1 MSPSTTYTDRIDRVT
16 NYLREHLDESP
27 SLDDLADVAH
37 FSPYHFHRI
46 FTTVTGETV
55 NQFTNRLR
63 LEKAA
68 RLLRYSK
75 DSLTDIAFDCGFS
88 SSSTFSRGFR
98 QYFGISPREYRNG
111 VEIENSK
118 IRKELFPMAEYLIPM
133 SGEELRENFPV
144 EIRRFPERRVAFIR
158 VIGGYEEERV
168 PNAYRALM
176 DWARSNGLWEQATVF
191 GMSLDDPM
199 VTPREKYRYEA
210 CLTVP
215 DDTPRELDSEISLM
229 TMPEMDYA
237 VTSVSGDL
245 KRMATATNYLF
256 STWLVESEYEPE
268 HSPGIEIFL
277 DKENVLNWER
287 FDLELC
293 LPVKPNQKGH
303 R

>member
-1 MSPSTTYTDRIDRVT
+1 MRPSTTYTDRIDRVT

-27 SLDDLADVAH
+27 SLDDLANVAH
-37 FSPYHFHRI
+37 FSPFHFHRI

-75 DSLTDIAFDCGFS
+75 DSLTEIALDCGFS

-98 QYFGISPREYRNG
+98 QYFGIAPSEYRKG
-111 VEIENSK
+111 AEIENSK
-118 IRKELFPMAEYLIPM
+118 IRKDLFPISEYLLPM
-133 SGEELRENFPV
+133 SDEELRGNFPV

-158 VIGGYEEERV
+158 VIGGYEEDRV
-168 PNAYRALM
+168 PNAYRSLIS
-176 DWARSNGLWEQATVF
+176 WAEERGFWDKATVF
-191 GMSLDDPM
+191 GMSLDDPS
-199 VTPREKYRYEA
+199 VTPREKCRYEA

-215 DDTPRELDSEISLM
+215 VGTRADDEAGVSIM

-237 VTSVSGDL
+237 VTRVSGDL

-268 HSPGIEIFL
+268 HSPGVEIFA

-293 LPVKPNQKGH
+293 LPI
-303 R
+303 RRF

>member
-1 MSPSTTYTDRIDRVT
+1 MMPSTTYTDRIDRVT
-16 NYLREHLDESP
+16 NYLRENLSESP
-27 SLDDLADVAH
+27 SLDDLAGVAN
-37 FSPYHFHRI
+37 FSPFHFHRI
-46 FTTVTGETV
+46 FTIVTGETV

-98 QYFGISPREYRNG
+98 QYFGISPSSYRKG
-111 VEIENSK
+111 GEIENSK
-118 IRKELFPMAEYLIPM
+118 IRKDLFPIDEYLIPM
-133 SGEELRENFPV
+133 SGRELRENFPV

-158 VIGGYEEERV
+158 VIGGYEEDRV
-168 PNAYRALM
+168 PNAYRSLIA
-176 DWARSNGLWEQATVF
+176 WAKGNGSWDQATVF
-191 GMSLDDPM
+191 GMSLDDPS

-215 DDTPRELDSEISLM
+215 EDVRPESDSGISLM

-237 VTSVSGDL
+237 VTTVCGDL

-268 HSPGIEIFL
+268 HSPGIEIFR

-293 LPVKPNQKGH
+293 LPVRRFG
-303 R
+303 